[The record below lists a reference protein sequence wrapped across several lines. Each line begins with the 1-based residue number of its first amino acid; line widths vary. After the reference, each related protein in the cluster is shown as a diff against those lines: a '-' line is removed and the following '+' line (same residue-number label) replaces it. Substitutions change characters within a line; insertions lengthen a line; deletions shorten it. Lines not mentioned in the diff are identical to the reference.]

1 MKLVSYFFFYTYI
14 GLIVLAGFWGAFMN
28 INVDF
33 QLLFNM
39 SPQILPEP
47 ERINLISQ
55 YRFLRAIELGFGAFS
70 VIFVKNIF
78 SEKKFNI
85 LFLCIM
91 ASGVLARIVSIV
103 VEGMPSRLMLFFLI
117 YELTGLCAIYLY
129 SRKQVYQNAGN

>member
-1 MKLVSYFFFYTYI
+1 MKQVSYFFFYGYV
-14 GLIVLAGFWGAFMN
+14 GMLVLAGFWGAFGN

-33 QLLFNM
+33 QILFNM

-55 YRFLRAIELGFGAFS
+55 YRFLRAIEMGFGLFA
-70 VIFVKNIF
+70 VIFAKNIF

-103 VEGMPSRLMLFFLI
+103 IEGVPSRLLVFFLV
-117 YELTGLCAIYLY
+117 YELIGLGVIYIY

>member
-1 MKLVSYFFFYTYI
+1 MKLVSYFFFYTYV
-14 GLIVLAGFWGAFMN
+14 GLIIVAGFWGAFMN
-28 INVDF
+28 VNVDF

-39 SPQILPEP
+39 NPQILPEP

-55 YRFLRAIELGFGAFS
+55 YRFLRAIELGFGLFS
-70 VIFVKNIF
+70 IIFVKNIF

-91 ASGVLARIVSIV
+91 GSGVLARIVSIV
-103 VEGMPSRLMLFFLI
+103 VEGMPNRLMLFFLF

>member
-1 MKLVSYFFFYTYI
+1 MKLVSYFFFWTYV
-14 GLIVLAGFWGAFMN
+14 GLIVVAGFWGAFLN
-28 INVDF
+28 VNVDF

-55 YRFLRAIELGFGAFS
+55 YRFLRAIELGFGLFS
-70 VIFVKNIF
+70 IVFVKNIF

-91 ASGVLARIVSIV
+91 ASGILARIASIV
-103 VEGMPSRLMLFFLI
+103 IEGIPSRLMLFFMF
-117 YELTGLCAIYLY
+117 YELTGWCVIFLY